1 MAGSRSPENPPFI
14 FLTDGNSAQI
24 IKQTANSSRDRRWK
38 ERAMSLRNQKRA
50 AILNRLKRSCNVR
63 QFMKEENFTAAQVA
77 DAVLA
82 LEAAAI
88 KQLGGPARF
97 TGNTRT

>member
-1 MAGSRSPENPPFI
+1 
-14 FLTDGNSAQI
+14 
-24 IKQTANSSRDRRWK
+24 
-38 ERAMSLRNQKRA
+38 MSLRNQKRA

-97 TGNTRT
+97 TGNTRTFGNGAIAYEVRCKKCRRTFWVTAVPHALCPDCE